1 MHATVFDI
9 DGTLL
14 QSAGVD
20 DELYKDAVRS
30 VIRGAL
36 IRPSLSDYDY
46 VSDSGI
52 LAQIMTD
59 NSIPSGSEQASVI
72 KSRFMDLLRAHISKH
87 GPFEEVP
94 GAKNILKMFD
104 KSPDHA
110 VAIATGGWRESA
122 LLKLETA
129 GFGEL
134 VCPIATADDAY
145 DRQEIMSIALS
156 QLSGSFSSITY
167 FGDGPWDRDA
177 SSGLGWNFVAVGSA
191 LGGLES
197 YHDLENVLH
206 GSSLQL

>member
-30 VIRGAL
+30 VLGGAF

-59 NSIPSGSEQASVI
+59 NSIPNGAEHVTTI
-72 KSRFMDLLRAHISKH
+72 KSTFIDLLRAHISEH
-87 GPFEEVP
+87 GPFREVP
-94 GAKNILKMFD
+94 GARNILERLN

-145 DRQEIMSIALS
+145 DRKEIMSIALS

-177 SSGLGWNFVAVGSA
+177 TSGLGWNFVAVGSA

-197 YHDLENVLH
+197 YHDLESV
-206 GSSLQL
+206 